1 MLLHLF
7 AEYSVKKYNF
17 KINQNET
24 KLLILEFFFLEKNW
38 SFEQTKIKN
47 YISFQTSVFL
57 YKEKLIMNWA
67 SVNFI

>member
-24 KLLILEFFFLEKNW
+24 KLLILEFFF
-38 SFEQTKIKN
+38 SG
-47 YISFQTSVFL
+47 
-57 YKEKLIMNWA
+57 KELKL
-67 SVNFI
+67 